1 MKSVTMP
8 AFEQAF
14 KQEPL
19 MLLDVRES
27 DEFSDG
33 HIEGAIS
40 VPLSILSE
48 ELARLDKKESYHV
61 ICLAGGRSAR
71 ACELLTDE
79 GYDVTNV
86 MGGMSAWPGDV
97 VEG

>member
-14 KQEPL
+14 KQQPL

-48 ELARLDKKESYHV
+48 ELARLDKKESYYV

>member
-14 KQEPL
+14 KQQPL

-48 ELARLDKKESYHV
+48 ELARLDKKRVLSCYLFSRRPFSSSV
-61 ICLAGGRSAR
+61 
-71 ACELLTDE
+71 
-79 GYDVTNV
+79 
-86 MGGMSAWPGDV
+86 
-97 VEG
+97 